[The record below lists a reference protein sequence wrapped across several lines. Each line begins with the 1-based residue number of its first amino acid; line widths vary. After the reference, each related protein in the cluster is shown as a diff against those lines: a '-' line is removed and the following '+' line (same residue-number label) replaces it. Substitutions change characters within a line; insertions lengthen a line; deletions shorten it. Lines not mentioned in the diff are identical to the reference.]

1 MAKEHF
7 LLLSK
12 LLTEYQQAIPFAQ
25 SMSGDIEKLL
35 KNEKIDFDLILAF
48 AIQYPVTSL
57 IPYFGVMKKQDVDH
71 LMCSNYSSRSGS

>member
-35 KNEKIDFDLILAF
+35 KNEDLTKKEATKIVIKNLKK
-48 AIQYPVTSL
+48 
-57 IPYFGVMKKQDVDH
+57 IP
-71 LMCSNYSSRSGS
+71 NYYTNFKLSGIEGTEPEYIGGK